1 MASISVDTSEVRAAV
16 ADLTSVDSRLR
27 PDVAGVVKKGAQ
39 NIKDDLQAEA
49 RKSRHFKGFASGISY
64 DMPDDFEAEIGPV
77 KGRPGSLANIA
88 YFGTS
93 RGGGTVEEPGEALQR
108 ELPAFEKH
116 LGDIAEKVVFG

>member
-1 MASISVDTSEVRAAV
+1 MAGVSVDTSEVRAAV

-27 PDVAGVVKKGAQ
+27 PDVAGVVKKGAT
-39 NIKDDLQAEA
+39 NIKNDLVTEMQ
-49 RKSRHFKGFASGISY
+49 KSRHFKGVAPGISY
-64 DMPDDFEAEIGPV
+64 DMVDDFDAEIGPT

-93 RGGGTVEEPGEALQR
+93 RGGGTVEDPEQALQR

>member
-1 MASISVDTSEVRAAV
+1 MAGISVDTSEVRAAV

-39 NIKDDLQAEA
+39 NVKDDLQAEA
-49 RKSRHFKGFASGISY
+49 RKSRHFRGFAPGISY
-64 DMPDDFEAEIGPV
+64 DMKGDFEAEIGPT

-93 RGGGTVEEPGEALQR
+93 RGGGTVEEPAEALQR
-108 ELPAFEKH
+108 EIPEFEKR

>member
-1 MASISVDTSEVRAAV
+1 MASISVDTSEVRAAI

-27 PDVAGVVKKGAQ
+27 PDVAAVVKKGAQ
-39 NIKDDLQAEA
+39 NIKEDQQAQA
-49 RKSRHFKGFASGISY
+49 RKSRHFRGFAPGISY
-64 DMPDDFEAEIGPV
+64 DMVDDFEAEIGPV

-93 RGGGTVEEPGEALQR
+93 RGGGTVEEPAEALQR

-116 LGDIAEKVVFG
+116 LADIAEKAVFG

>member
-16 ADLTSVDSRLR
+16 ADMTSVDSRLR
-27 PDVAGVVKKGAQ
+27 PEVAAVVKKGAT
-39 NIKDDLQAEA
+39 NIKDDLQAQA
-49 RKSRHFKGFASGISY
+49 RKSRHFKGFAPGISY
-64 DMPDDFEAEIGPV
+64 DMKGDFEAEIGPT

-93 RGGGTVEEPGEALQR
+93 RGGGTVEEPAEALQR
-108 ELPAFEKH
+108 EVPSFEKY